1 YSPGFRTGRLIS
13 RLADSVVARL
23 ITFLLNSY
31 PVFEQFID
39 EFTRGF
45 GVLVGHRNYYRF
57 QTTKPLAFGSRQ
69 PPASPVELRFHP
81 RCGSTKKRHRS
92 LQATAEQPPDTQST
106 DIGITPVPEFQVWHP
121 LAQGP
126 QGDDQRGRWEA
137 CGIYGDLALRTEVSW
152 ATGLLDVGQK
162 RILIFDRSNHLH
174 P

>member
-1 YSPGFRTGRLIS
+1 MVSTCVGSPERRVSPGLAPCRSYSPGFRTGRLIS
-13 RLADSVVARL
+13 RLGDSVVARL

-57 QTTKPLAFGSRQ
+57 QTTKPLDFGSRQ

-92 LQATAEQPPDTQST
+92 LQAT
-106 DIGITPVPEFQVWHP
+106 
-121 LAQGP
+121 
-126 QGDDQRGRWEA
+126 
-137 CGIYGDLALRTEVSW
+137 
-152 ATGLLDVGQK
+152 
-162 RILIFDRSNHLH
+162 
-174 P
+174 